1 MLKKDRWKTL
11 GVVLSFLVVIAILLV
26 VNVNRFL
33 YLKRRV
39 NYYVGLENEIIK
51 ASEVYYSNNLNFLPK
66 DDGKKRVVLN
76 ALVVEGYIKKV
87 LDINNKEC
95 DLFKSYVEVVKD
107 SDDYIY
113 KVHLVCN
120 NDNYITGKEE

>member
-1 MLKKDRWKTL
+1 MKLTKRKTL
-11 GVVLSFLVVIAILLV
+11 GIILCFLIIISILLI

-33 YLKRRV
+33 YLKKRV
-39 NYYVGLENEIIK
+39 NYYMRVENEIIK

>member
-1 MLKKDRWKTL
+1 MKLTKRKTL
-11 GVVLSFLVVIAILLV
+11 GVVLCFLVIISILLI

-33 YLKRRV
+33 YLKKRV
-39 NYYVGLENEIIK
+39 NYYMRVENEIIK

>member
-1 MLKKDRWKTL
+1 MKLTKRKTL
-11 GVVLSFLVVIAILLV
+11 GVILCFLVIISILLI

-33 YLKRRV
+33 YLKKRV
-39 NYYVGLENEIIK
+39 NYYMRVENEIIK

-87 LDINNKEC
+87 LDINHKEC

>member
-1 MLKKDRWKTL
+1 MKLTKRKTL
-11 GVVLSFLVVIAILLV
+11 GVILCFLVIISILLI

-33 YLKRRV
+33 YLKKRV
-39 NYYVGLENEIIK
+39 NYYMRVENEIIK

>member
-1 MLKKDRWKTL
+1 MKLTKRKTL
-11 GVVLSFLVVIAILLV
+11 GIILCFLVIISILLI

-33 YLKRRV
+33 YLKKRV
-39 NYYVGLENEIIK
+39 NYYMRVENEIIK

-113 KVHLVCN
+113 RVHLVCN